1 MKRGLGFIGL
11 FSIAAGAMISSG
23 IFVLPGVVFSQV
35 GPALWVSYVIAGGI
49 ATLGVLAVVELTTA
63 MPKAGGN
70 YFFVMRSLGPLFG
83 TISGVM
89 SWFAVT
95 FKSAFA
101 VYGLAILIANA
112 TGWPYYPVALVIVA
126 FFVLVNL
133 LGSEVAGGIET
144 VLVIVLLAIIAALII
159 LGWDQI
165 DLSNLTPALLPG
177 RTPRSVLVVA
187 GLVFV
192 SFGGL
197 VNITSVAEEVKR
209 PAVIIPAATIS
220 AVVVVTL
227 LYGLL
232 IRTAVGVAGSEYF
245 DNATNPIASVAD
257 LIVGRPGFIAV
268 TVGAALAFVTTALAG
283 VLSASRYPLALA
295 RDGLAPKILDSSI
308 GKRGMPV
315 ASIILTG
322 VLMAGALALELRLL
336 IEAASVVIAL
346 NYLLS
351 NVSVMVMRSS
361 RLVGYRPSF
370 RVPLYPLIPVLAII
384 AYALLVIDLGWEAM
398 AMALA
403 FIVASL
409 LVYLIY
415 GRRADETEYALQHVV
430 ERLTPRELTGSGLER
445 ELREIVHESRGTTTD
460 RFDELVQNAI
470 CIDVPEKVS
479 LDSLFAHIGERSA
492 EAVGLSPAEVTKRLH
507 EREEESS
514 TALSTFVAVPHI
526 VIPGSGRFQL
536 VLVRTAA
543 GTHFSDVAPEVK
555 AVFVLM
561 GTADERNVHL
571 RSLMALAQIASDES
585 FDDDWLSVRKASQL
599 ADLVGLRNRRRE

>member
-23 IFVLPGVVFSQV
+23 IFVLPSVVFSQV

-89 SWFAVT
+89 SWFAVS

-112 TGWPYYPVALVIVA
+112 TGWPYYPVALAIVA
-126 FFVLVNL
+126 LFVLVNL

-144 VLVIVLLAIIAALII
+144 ILVIVLLAIITAII
-159 LGWDQI
+159 ALGWDQI
-165 DLSNLTPALLPG
+165 DLSNLRPALLPG
-177 RTPRSVLVVA
+177 RTPRSVLLVA

-197 VNITSVAEEVKR
+197 VNITSVAEEVKK
-209 PAVIIPAATIS
+209 PAVTIPAATIG
-220 AVVVVTL
+220 AVVIVTL

-232 IRTAVGVAGSEYF
+232 IRTAVGVAGPTYF
-245 DNATNPIASVAD
+245 DNATNPIAAVAE

-268 TVGAALAFVTTALAG
+268 TIGAVLAFVTTALAG

-295 RDGLAPKILDSSI
+295 RDGLAPRFLESTA
-308 GKRGMPV
+308 GKKGMPL
-315 ASIILTG
+315 ASILATG

-351 NVSVMVMRSS
+351 NLSVMVMRSS
-361 RLVGYRPSF
+361 KIVSYRPSF
-370 RVPLYPLIPVLAII
+370 RVPLYPLIPILAII
-384 AYALLVIDLGWEAM
+384 AYALLVVDLGWEAI
-398 AMALA
+398 AMALG

-409 LVYLIY
+409 VVYLIY
-415 GRRADETEYALQHVV
+415 GRKADETEYALQHVV

-460 RFDELVQNAI
+460 RFDELLQDAV
-470 CIDVPEKVS
+470 CIDLTEKIS
-479 LDSLFAHIGERSA
+479 LDALFAAVGERSA
-492 EAVGLSPAEVTKRLH
+492 ETVGLSPAEVTRRLH
-507 EREEESS
+507 EREAETS

-526 VIPGSGRFQL
+526 VIPGTGRFQL

-543 GTHFSDVAPEVK
+543 GVRFSEAAPEVK

-561 GTADERNVHL
+561 GSADERNMHL
-571 RSLMALAQIASDES
+571 RSLMALAQIASDDS
-585 FDDDWLSVRKASQL
+585 FDDAWLSVRKESQL
-599 ADLVGLRNRRRE
+599 ADLMSMRNRRRE